1 MQEHLRTKAVF
12 FLKLQKLEDI
22 QMTVFEVLK
31 ENGQQRILYLAKIPF
46 KKAWNKDFFKQ
57 IKLEIHYQHTC
68 TTRNIKEILQEN
80 RALY

>member
-31 ENGQQRILYLAKIPF
+31 ENGQQRILYLAKNTF
-46 KKAWNKDFFKQ
+46 QKSLKQRLFQTNK
-57 IKLEIHYQHTC
+57 T
-68 TTRNIKEILQEN
+68 
-80 RALY
+80 